1 MHSFS
6 SDLKKIVFIFD
17 DILVSLEDIVSTE
30 LSAPCHVIDFSFSL
44 QSLKEVFACLYF
56 NHSFLIL
63 DSNWP
68 RPFKHKHIEMIRSFD
83 FRNPVF
89 FIVTSGSTAAPKL
102 VCHHLSSLSISAK
115 RALAQ
120 QSIKLNDCFLLSLP
134 AFSMG
139 GLLTIVKS
147 FISNAVLY
155 ASAIHW
161 STLISNISNVHGTF
175 VPQQIQTLFNL
186 ESVDFN
192 IFSSILVGGDALPQ
206 HIITKI
212 KSLNLPIIY
221 SYGLTETCGQV
232 IATKIGHLDNFRL
245 LDDVNVSYDDQ
256 QLMIDVPTT
265 AIGYLTPDGLL
276 NLPRKNSFFLTNDI
290 VTPLPEFKL
299 IGRKDFQ
306 FQSGSKLV
314 SPELIETEL
323 LKSLIVDE
331 IIVIPKPDKKFTY
344 VPIAFVSKHADVNAL
359 AHYSEQYLPKFM
371 RPNQYLVL
379 PDNLNFD
386 DILCRKKLLQL
397 KF

>member
-1 MHSFS
+1 
-6 SDLKKIVFIFD
+6 
-17 DILVSLEDIVSTE
+17 
-30 LSAPCHVIDFSFSL
+30 
-44 QSLKEVFACLYF
+44 
-56 NHSFLIL
+56 
-63 DSNWP
+63 
-68 RPFKHKHIEMIRSFD
+68 
-83 FRNPVF
+83 
-89 FIVTSGSTAAPKL
+89 
-102 VCHHLSSLSISAK
+102 
-115 RALAQ
+115 
-120 QSIKLNDCFLLSLP
+120 
-134 AFSMG
+134 MG

-186 ESVDFN
+186 ESVNFN